1 MYVYMKLSENE
12 NKITMK
18 QDAGKLLC
26 HSKKIYIINK
36 FSFISIPYTF

>member
-18 QDAGKLLC
+18 QDVGKLLC
-26 HSKKIYIINK
+26 HSKRIYI
-36 FSFISIPYTF
+36 SLVLLVSLIPSE